1 MTNIRLR
8 IRTVFLIATT
18 LFTVNAVSA
27 QTITDTDV
35 KRNITTINS
44 PLKSLL
50 RLEPRVFEYET
61 EKFKS
66 LRLKEG
72 RQYGF
77 LADNMQ
83 EVFPG
88 MVNSKHVNYM
98 YGKNTYRQAS
108 IRTVDEVSLIP
119 VLVASIQELHLE
131 VEKLKQE
138 LHSLKKKD
146 NSFSVR

>member
-8 IRTVFLIATT
+8 IKTVFLIATT

-27 QTITDTDV
+27 QTIADTDV
-35 KRNITTINS
+35 KRNIATINS

-61 EKFKS
+61 EKFKT

-138 LHSLKKKD
+138 LSALKKKD

>member
-18 LFTVNAVSA
+18 LFTVNAVCA

>member
-1 MTNIRLR
+1 MNNIKLR
-8 IRTVFLIATT
+8 TQHLLLTAICFLFFNT
-18 LFTVNAVSA
+18 LSA
-27 QTITDTDV
+27 QTIHDSEV
-35 KRNITTINS
+35 KRNVAPISS

-50 RLEPRVFEYET
+50 RLEPRIYEYDT
-61 EKFKS
+61 DKFKN

-77 LADNMQ
+77 LADNIE

-88 MVNSKHVNYM
+88 MVNSKNFSYM

-119 VLVASIQELHLE
+119 VLVASIQELHQE
-131 VEKLKQE
+131 IEKLKQE
-138 LHSLKKKD
+138 VNSLKAK
-146 NSFSVR
+146 

>member
-1 MTNIRLR
+1 MNNIKLR
-8 IRTVFLIATT
+8 TQQILVTAICFL
-18 LFTVNAVSA
+18 FFNTVNA
-27 QTITDTDV
+27 QTIHDEEV
-35 KRNITTINS
+35 KRNVTPISS

-50 RLEPRVFEYET
+50 RLEPRVYEFDT
-61 EKFKS
+61 DRFKN

-77 LADNMQ
+77 LASNVE

-88 MVNSKHVNYM
+88 MVNSKHYSYM

-119 VLVASIQELHLE
+119 VLVASIQELHQE
-131 VEKLKQE
+131 IEKLKQE
-138 LHSLKKKD
+138 VNSLKAK
-146 NSFSVR
+146 

>member
-1 MTNIRLR
+1 MSNLR
-8 IRTVFLIATT
+8 VRIKSVFLIAIT
-18 LFTVNAVSA
+18 LFTVDSVYA
-27 QTITDTDV
+27 QAIADTDV
-35 KRNITTINS
+35 KRNISTINS
-44 PLKSLL
+44 PLKSLM
-50 RLEPRVFEYET
+50 RLEPRVFEYDT
-61 EKFKS
+61 DKFKS

-77 LADNMQ
+77 LAENMQ

-88 MVNSKHVNYM
+88 MVNSKNFNYM

-108 IRTVDEVSLIP
+108 IQTVDEVSLIP
-119 VLVASIQELHLE
+119 ILVASIQELHQE

-138 LHSLKKKD
+138 LHSLKKKE